1 MATKREVAS
10 ALFVIAS
17 AYQVELTESVVLAY
31 SIALEP
37 FTNQEVIEAATYAV
51 RHCER
56 MPTPALLANVIRD
69 KRFAERN
76 KRGSTARE
84 LMRTAAAK
92 NYRSRNPKA
101 TADDVMNFL
110 SEYDARVTRRTTRN
124 EQAT

>member
-37 FTNQEVIEAATYAV
+37 FTNQELVEATTYAV
-51 RHCER
+51 KHCER

-76 KRGSTARE
+76 KKGLIARE
-84 LMRTAAAK
+84 LMRTQAVK
-92 NYRSRNPKA
+92 NFRSRNPRA
-101 TADDVMNFL
+101 TAEDVMEFL
-110 SEYDARVTRRTTRN
+110 TDYDTRVARRTKQN
-124 EQAT
+124 EQVG